1 MSFEE
6 TNEIQTSV
14 IPRGTVITGNIQMTG
29 KLEMYG
35 QVIGDI
41 NASDRV
47 DICGNV
53 NGSVNADTIH
63 AKDSFI
69 VGKIICAKDAVI
81 HENTVLLGDVS
92 AENLVVEGAIQGNL
106 DVKGCVKVGAKA
118 IMESDIKAKS
128 IEVSN
133 GASIVGNCTLCYA
146 DKDAL
151 SVFPPEP
158 EKPSKPVKAAET
170 EKPSKPVKAAEAE
183 KSSKSVKAAEAKKS
197 AAEPEKKPARR
208 TAAKAKEDKK

>member
-1 MSFEE
+1 MKGVRAMSFEE

-69 VGKIICAKDAVI
+69 VGKIICAKDAII

-106 DVKGCVKVGAKA
+106 DVKGCVRVGAKA
-118 IMESDIKAKS
+118 IMESDIRAKS

-158 EKPSKPVKAAET
+158 EKPVKPVKVAEV
-170 EKPSKPVKAAEAE
+170 EKPSKP
-183 KSSKSVKAAEAKKS
+183 VKAAEAKKS
-197 AAEPEKKPARR
+197 AAEPEKKPVRR
-208 TAAKAKEDKK
+208 TTAKAKEDKKETK

>member
-1 MSFEE
+1 MKGVRAMSFEE

-69 VGKIICAKDAVI
+69 VGKIICAKDAII

-106 DVKGCVKVGAKA
+106 DVKGCVRVGAKA
-118 IMESDIKAKS
+118 IMESDIRAKS

-133 GASIVGNCTLCYA
+133 GASIMGNCTLCYA

-158 EKPSKPVKAAET
+158 EKPVKVAEA
-170 EKPSKPVKAAEAE
+170 EKPSKPVKAAEAK
-183 KSSKSVKAAEAKKS
+183 KSS
-197 AAEPEKKPARR
+197 AEPEKKPVRR
-208 TAAKAKEDKK
+208 TTAKAKEDKKETK

>member
-1 MSFEE
+1 MKGVRAMSFEE

-106 DVKGCVKVGAKA
+106 DVKGCVRVGAKA
-118 IMESDIKAKS
+118 IMESDIRAKS

-158 EKPSKPVKAAET
+158 EKLVKPVKVAEA
-170 EKPSKPVKAAEAE
+170 EKPSKP
-183 KSSKSVKAAEAKKS
+183 VKAAEAKKS
-197 AAEPEKKPARR
+197 AAEPEKKPVRR
-208 TAAKAKEDKK
+208 TTAKAKEDKKETK

>member
-1 MSFEE
+1 MKGVRAMSFEE

-106 DVKGCVKVGAKA
+106 DVKGCVRVGAKA
-118 IMESDIKAKS
+118 IMESDIRAKS

-133 GASIVGNCTLCYA
+133 GASIMGNCTLCYA

-158 EKPSKPVKAAET
+158 EKPVKVAEA
-170 EKPSKPVKAAEAE
+170 EKPSKPVKAAE
-183 KSSKSVKAAEAKKS
+183 
-197 AAEPEKKPARR
+197 PEKKPVKR
-208 TAAKAKEDKK
+208 TTAKAKEDKKETK